1 METVA
6 SDRLAESF
14 LFQSPCQPR
23 HGSAAQGRGEC
34 KNQST
39 WTSTFLP
46 LFFFMVGF
54 IFVTFECQLGIP
66 YFSKH
71 KIQAISTQGSTSLPL
86 WLASYRAVCKNRL
99 LRLLNQGWKCFKI
112 HLVWGSCFS
121 MLRLEPRVRTPQAST
136 LPLGYTLN
144 LFGDLLTVLI
154 L

>member
-23 HGSAAQGRGEC
+23 HGRAARGRGEC

-46 LFFFMVGF
+46 LFFFLMARF

-71 KIQAISTQGSTSLPL
+71 KNQAMSTQGSASLPL
-86 WLASYRAVCKNRL
+86 WLASYRAVCKSRL
-99 LRLLNQGWKCFKI
+99 LRLLNQGWKRFKI
-112 HLVWGSCFS
+112 HLVWGSCFPV
-121 MLRLEPRVRTPQAST
+121 LRLEPRGRTPWAKHST
-136 LPLGYTLN
+136 TRLHPEPLWRPFNGL
-144 LFGDLLTVLI
+144 
-154 L
+154 